1 MVAES
6 AIKLKTEK
14 THAGTLVEI
23 GIQRRLALADGDVLD
38 YSIAGIDVDCK
49 FSHLVGLLRARPGY
63 LGAASNRD
71 LKRSLSEPGRAAIT
85 WLFARSPL
93 QENALVRMTERDVA
107 AVFAPG
113 SGQQRV
119 NELFRRAQRRRV
131 SRTVVAT
138 VAKQDDY
145 MKRVRAGGGAR
156 DQLRGEGIVIF
167 GDYAGDQALATALG
181 LPRPPPAS
189 SSAPGSRR
197 AQANPAGGWCAW
209 KVRTGRSPAPPTR
222 PSPPPTSPVPD
233 RRGRDLTRVAVG
245 RP

>member
-1 MVAES
+1 MSSTTRSPASTWTASSRTWS
-6 AIKLKTEK
+6 A
-14 THAGTLVEI
+14 
-23 GIQRRLALADGDVLD
+23 
-38 YSIAGIDVDCK
+38 
-49 FSHLVGLLRARPGY
+49 GLLRARPGY

-181 LPRPPPAS
+181 LPRPAAGEFVSARLTSRPGEPGGRVVRLEGTDWTLASPSDPPE
-189 SSAPGSRR
+189 
-197 AQANPAGGWCAW
+197 
-209 KVRTGRSPAPPTR
+209 PAPHLPR
-222 PSPPPTSPVPD
+222 
-233 RRGRDLTRVAVG
+233 A
-245 RP
+245 